1 MKNRLA
7 GMMLSEIPF
16 SNMPVI
22 LKKSGFDFFILDNEH
37 GGFDYSDISK
47 IIMTA
52 KLCNIEVII
61 RLADNSRRDIIKFM
75 DMGADG
81 LMLQMTNTPDD
92 IKKVVEYAKYAP
104 IGKRGIS
111 TMRAHTLYDPPAL
124 LDYMKQANQATK
136 VLAQIETIQGVKN
149 AREIMQAEG
158 VDGFIMG
165 PNDLSCEMDCVNND
179 NAQEVLEAIENVT
192 KIAHDLDKVSGII
205 TSNQN
210 YLKKSK
216 EVDMKMFCVGSE
228 LSMLKKAGIQTVN
241 LINE

>member
-22 LKKSGFDFFILDNEH
+22 LKKSGFDFFIFDNEH

-52 KLCNIEVII
+52 KLCGIEVII

-81 LMLQMTNTPDD
+81 LLLQMTNTPED

-104 IGKRGIS
+104 LGKRGIS
-111 TMRAHTLYDPPAL
+111 TMRAHTLYDPPEL
-124 LDYMKQANQATK
+124 LDYMRQANQHTK
-136 VLAQIETIQGVKN
+136 VFAQIETVLGVKN
-149 AREIMQAEG
+149 AREILEVQG
-158 VDGFIMG
+158 VDGFIFG
-165 PNDLSCEMDCVNND
+165 PNDLSCDLNCLD
-179 NAQEVLEAIENVT
+179 NHNAPEILDAIEKVT
-192 KIAHDLDKVSGII
+192 LTAHELNKLSGII
-205 TSNQN
+205 TSNSN

-216 EVDMKMFCVGSE
+216 EVGMKMFCVGSE
-228 LSMLKKAGIQTVN
+228 LSMLKKAGIETVK
-241 LINE
+241 LIND